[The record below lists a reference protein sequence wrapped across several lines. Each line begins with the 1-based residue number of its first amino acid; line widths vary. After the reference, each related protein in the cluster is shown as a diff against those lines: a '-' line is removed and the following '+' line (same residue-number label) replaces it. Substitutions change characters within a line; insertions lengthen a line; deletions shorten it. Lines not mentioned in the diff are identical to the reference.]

1 MEIGII
7 KMDFDVFKKGGWYL
21 STFIPISMIV
31 TGVIVFICEAGLGLK
46 AEYGRYSTKINGFSA
61 PLAWFLQESPAFLIP
76 CIFLYC
82 GGISVYDK
90 YTGFNLNV
98 LFLFYFMIHYFNR
111 YLVFKFL

>member
-1 MEIGII
+1 MDIDVLEWMEWLLI
-7 KMDFDVFKKGGWYL
+7 
-21 STFIPISMIV
+21 TFIPVSMIV

-111 YLVFKFL
+111 